1 MSNKKSIQNLAR
13 DIRKNK
19 QPSNGKMSDQNGGSD
34 FVEVTEYQGFGGRM
48 RNSCGGLVGG
58 PLLMM
63 AAMVLL
69 FWNEGRNIHRMK
81 DFKESLAMVQSLSDT
96 STVDDSMDS
105 LLVHVTGIAQPE
117 ESLYDESFGVSED
130 ALKLWRNVE
139 TYQWIETSTK
149 ETKKNTGGSTTTT
162 TRYSYKKEWRSGLVD
177 SSGFQDSYN
186 HQNPDAVMFEY
197 LALTANPIMLGAYQL
212 SEYVTNRIYWVSQV
226 SDLSV
231 DNIPANS
238 QAYGAVL
245 KGDSFYFSA
254 DPSSPAVGDTRVS
267 FTMTPSGTISII
279 AELTGN
285 TFEPYITSRGG
296 EVLLVQKGSVSA
308 AAMVKHALDE
318 NRVITWALRGIGFAL
333 MFVGFQACF
342 EPLVT
347 FFDLIPF
354 LGNVLEKGVIPCLAL
369 FVSGIISVSVIAIA
383 WLFYR
388 PLIGSLV
395 LVLMGIGVFL
405 LARRTK
411 KLKHDDNIDSFPT
424 SQQQV
429 PHSSYIQ
436 PTYPTSSPPNAT
448 TTHYSGTYQSGEPN
462 VYVPSQHYEQHK
474 RVDGQQI
481 GNSHAGGDNFVSGY
495 NPV

>member
-1 MSNKKSIQNLAR
+1 LLKR
-13 DIRKNK
+13 TERKK
-19 QPSNGKMSDQNGGSD
+19 QPSNGKMSDQNGGGD
-34 FVEVTEYQGFGGRM
+34 FVEVTEHQGFGGRM

-63 AAMVLL
+63 AAVVLL
-69 FWNEGRNIHRMK
+69 FWNEGRNIHKMK

-96 STVDDSMDS
+96 STVDDSMNGV
-105 LLVHVTGIAQPE
+105 LVHVTGTAQPE
-117 ESLYDESFGVSED
+117 ENLYDETFGVYED

-149 ETKKNTGGSTTTT
+149 VTRKNTGGSTTTT
-162 TRYSYKKEWRSGLVD
+162 TRYSYDKEWRSGLVD
-177 SSGFQDSYN
+177 SSGFEDSSD

-197 LALTANPIMLGAYQL
+197 LALSANPIMLGAYQL

-226 SDLSV
+226 SGLSV

-245 KGDSFYFSA
+245 KGDSFYFS
-254 DPSSPAVGDTRVS
+254 DNPSSPAVGDTRVS

-279 AELTGN
+279 AKLTGDS
-285 TFEPYITSRGG
+285 FAPYATSRGG

-308 AAMVKHALDE
+308 AAMIQQALDE
-318 NRVITWALRGIGFAL
+318 NSVITWALRGIGFAL

-369 FVSGIISVSVIAIA
+369 FVSSIISVSVIAIA

-388 PLIGSLV
+388 PLIGCLTLLV
-395 LVLMGIGVFL
+395 VGICFFF
-405 LARRTK
+405 LARQAK
-411 KLKHDDNIDSFPT
+411 KLKQENKMDGFQT
-424 SQQQV
+424 SQQQE
-429 PHSSYIQ
+429 PHSFYIQ
-436 PTYPTSSPPNAT
+436 PTYPSTSPPNAT
-448 TTHYSGTYQSGEPN
+448 IHYSGTHELGEPV
-462 VYVPSQHYEQHK
+462 VYVPSQCNEQPNMVQG
-474 RVDGQQI
+474 RI
-481 GNSHAGGDNFVSGY
+481 GNSTAGGDNFVKGF